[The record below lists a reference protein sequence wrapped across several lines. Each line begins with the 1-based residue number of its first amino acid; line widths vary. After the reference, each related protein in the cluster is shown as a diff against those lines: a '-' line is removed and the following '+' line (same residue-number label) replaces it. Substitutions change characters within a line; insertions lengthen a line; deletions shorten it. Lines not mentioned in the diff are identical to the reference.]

1 MGERVIA
8 VARRTHEEAALT
20 REAMIDAAEHVFHE
34 KGVARAT
41 LQDIACAAGVTR
53 GAFYWH
59 FKDKGEL
66 FRAMLDRVRLPFDEL
81 VERIPEN
88 ERPERELELIR
99 RAGLLAI
106 KHMEEPRFGR
116 VHGILF
122 HHCEPFD
129 DIDPVSMMREM
140 FSVASAQTLRRFR
153 RAEAAGEL
161 RPKIDAETTNAQ
173 FHCLMRGLVYTWH
186 VESHGFSLSEQGGRM
201 LDQWF
206 GSIARGRDTDR
217 DSR

>member
-1 MGERVIA
+1 M
-8 VARRTHEEAALT
+8 ARRTPEQAALT
-20 REAMIDAAEHVFHE
+20 REAMIDAAERVFCE

-41 LQDIACAAGVTR
+41 LQEIAGAAGVTR

-66 FRAMLDRVRLPFDEL
+66 FRAMLDRVRLPFEEL
-81 VERIPEN
+81 VEAIPQKEW
-88 ERPERELELIR
+88 PAGELETIR

-106 KHMEEPRFGR
+106 KRMEEPRFRR
-116 VHGILF
+116 VHGILL
-122 HHCEPFD
+122 HRCEVFGH
-129 DIDPVSMMREM
+129 IDPVAMMREM
-140 FSVASAQTLRRFR
+140 FASASAQTLRRFR

-161 RPKIDAETTNAQ
+161 RPKIDADTANEQ
-173 FHCLMRGLVYTWH
+173 FHCLVRGLVYTWH
-186 VESHGFSLSEQGGRM
+186 VESHAFSLSGRGGRL

-206 GSIARGRDTDR
+206 GSIASGRYTNR